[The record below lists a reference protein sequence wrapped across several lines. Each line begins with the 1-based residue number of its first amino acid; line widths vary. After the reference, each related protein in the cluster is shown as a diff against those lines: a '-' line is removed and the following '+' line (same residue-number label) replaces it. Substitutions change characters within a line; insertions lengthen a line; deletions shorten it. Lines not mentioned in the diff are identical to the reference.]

1 MPPQITTLHV
11 DRLLS
16 NISIKYRNTNY
27 QAMNVYPE
35 VSVVNS
41 SDLYRVYDRNFK
53 LPHTLRAITGVSR
66 EASFDVSTA
75 TYQLNWHSLK
85 DYVADRQAENYD
97 IADLRADTTE
107 FLTDKILLRLEKA
120 VMDTFTKTS
129 WSLNVSLAANNTFG
143 DATTGGNPIP
153 IYDTGA
159 STVIAN
165 SGHKPNYSICG
176 RTSFVNMKNHAS
188 VLDRTKYTSKE
199 MDATII
205 ASLLGI
211 ENLYVS
217 DMSYDTAAD
226 GVAASLTPLLSDV
239 AFLGWKPSS
248 PGPLQPSAGYI
259 FRNSRPMTKRWRVEE
274 READA
279 IEVNME
285 FAVKVVASL
294 CGYLIIN
301 TDP

>member
-1 MPPQITTLHV
+1 MPFVSSLHV

-16 NISIKYRNTNY
+16 NISVKFRNTNFN
-27 QAMNVYPE
+27 AMNVFPE
-35 VSVVNS
+35 VPVTEF

-53 LPHTLRAITGVSR
+53 LPETRRSVGGVSR
-66 EASFDVSTA
+66 EAAFYFSNA
-75 TYQLNWHSLK
+75 TYVLEWHALK
-85 DYVADRQAENYD
+85 DYVADRAAQNYD

-107 FLTDKILLRLEKA
+107 NLSDMILRRLEKS
-120 VMDTFTKTS
+120 VMDLFVKAN

-143 DATTGGNPIP
+143 DQTTGSNPIP

-159 STVIAN
+159 TTVIAN
-165 SGHKPNYSICG
+165 SGQKPNFTLVP
-176 RTSFVNMKNHAS
+176 RATFTAMKNHIS

-199 MDATII
+199 MDQNILA
-205 ASLLGI
+205 ALLGVDNMYI
-211 ENLYVS
+211 E
-217 DMSYDTAAD
+217 DMSYDTTPE
-226 GVAASLTPLLSDV
+226 GVAASLTPFLTDV

-248 PGPLQPSAGYI
+248 PGPLQPSAGYV
-259 FRNSRPMTKRWRVEE
+259 FRNSRPMVKRWRVEE

-285 FAVKVVASL
+285 YQAKVVASL

-301 TDP
+301 TEA